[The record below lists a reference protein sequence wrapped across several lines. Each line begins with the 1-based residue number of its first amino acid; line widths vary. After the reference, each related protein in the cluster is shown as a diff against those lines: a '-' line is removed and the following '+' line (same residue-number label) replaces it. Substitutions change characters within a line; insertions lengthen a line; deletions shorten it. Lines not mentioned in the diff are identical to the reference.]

1 VAEGG
6 AVALFVGW
14 SMTGGNSGALFEPE
28 LLGRLGGR
36 LEALGVG
43 LSLDIDSRADT

>member
-1 VAEGG
+1 MAEGG

-28 LLGRLGGR
+28 LLGRLG
-36 LEALGVG
+36 ALGVG

>member
-28 LLGRLGGR
+28 LLGRLW
-36 LEALGVG
+36 ALGVG